1 MSECLFNYTT
11 VQGVYKKVHHFC
23 AYWRKAQPFDSSM
36 LKTLWKMLKS
46 DRYFRVFNNVST
58 DSLCIL
64 HKTFGKY
71 LASIVHIDEKIG
83 DKIWISC
90 PIIDV
95 IFDVGTSFFD
105 VKMPKISKN
114 ILVLKIHN
122 FAIIFSKCLD
132 MVQTR

>member
-1 MSECLFNYTT
+1 MSECLFNYTH
-11 VQGVYKKVHHFC
+11 VQCVYKKVHYFC
-23 AYWRKAQPFDSSM
+23 AYWRKAHPSDSSM

-46 DRYFRVFNNVST
+46 DRYFIVFNSVST
-58 DSLCIL
+58 DSLYIL
-64 HKTFGKY
+64 HKTFSEY
-71 LASIVHIDEKIG
+71 LTSIVHIDGKIG
-83 DKIWISC
+83 DKIWISY

-114 ILVLKIHN
+114 ILVSKIHN
-122 FAIIFSKCLD
+122 FVIIFSKCLN

>member
-11 VQGVYKKVHHFC
+11 VQGVYKKVHLFC
-23 AYWRKAQPFDSSM
+23 TYWRKAQPFDSSM

-46 DRYFRVFNNVST
+46 DRYFRVFNSVST

-64 HKTFGKY
+64 HKTFCEY

-95 IFDVGTSFFD
+95 IFDVGTSFFS
-105 VKMPKISKN
+105 VKMTKISKY
-114 ILVLKIHN
+114 IFVSKIYN
-122 FAIIFSKCLD
+122 FAIIFYKYLN

>member
-11 VQGVYKKVHHFC
+11 VQCVYKKVHHFC

-46 DRYFRVFNNVST
+46 NRYFRVFNSVST
-58 DSLCIL
+58 DYLCIL
-64 HKTFGKY
+64 HKTFCKY
-71 LASIVHIDEKIG
+71 LASIVHINEKIG

-114 ILVLKIHN
+114 ILVSKIHN
-122 FAIIFSKCLD
+122 FTIIFYKCFN

>member
-11 VQGVYKKVHHFC
+11 VQCVYKKVQIFC
-23 AYWRKAQPFDSSM
+23 AYWRKAQPFGSSM
-36 LKTLWKMLKS
+36 LRTLWKMLKS
-46 DRYFRVFNNVST
+46 DRYFRVFNSVST

-64 HKTFGKY
+64 HKTFGEY
-71 LASIVHIDEKIG
+71 MASIVHIDGKIG

-122 FAIIFSKCLD
+122 FTIIFYKCLN

>member
-1 MSECLFNYTT
+1 
-11 VQGVYKKVHHFC
+11 
-23 AYWRKAQPFDSSM
+23 
-36 LKTLWKMLKS
+36 MLKS

-64 HKTFGKY
+64 HKTLGEY
-71 LASIVHIDEKIG
+71 LASVVHIDGKIG
-83 DKIWISC
+83 DKIQISC

-114 ILVLKIHN
+114 ILVSKIHN
-122 FAIIFSKCLD
+122 FTIIFYKCLN

>member
-11 VQGVYKKVHHFC
+11 VQCVYKKVHHFC

-46 DRYFRVFNNVST
+46 NRYFRVFNSVST
-58 DSLCIL
+58 DYLCIL
-64 HKTFGKY
+64 HKIFCKY
-71 LASIVHIDEKIG
+71 LASIVYIDEKIG

-114 ILVLKIHN
+114 ILVSKIHN
-122 FAIIFSKCLD
+122 FTIIFYKCFN

>member
-1 MSECLFNYTT
+1 MSECLFNYTP
-11 VQGVYKKVHHFC
+11 VQGVYKKVHRFC
-23 AYWRKAQPFDSSM
+23 AYWRKAQPFDNAM

-64 HKTFGKY
+64 HKTLGEY
-71 LASIVHIDEKIG
+71 LASIVHIDGKIG

-90 PIIDV
+90 PIIDA

-114 ILVLKIHN
+114 ILVSKIHN
-122 FAIIFSKCLD
+122 FTIIFYKCLN

>member
-1 MSECLFNYTT
+1 
-11 VQGVYKKVHHFC
+11 
-23 AYWRKAQPFDSSM
+23 
-36 LKTLWKMLKS
+36 MLKS

-58 DSLCIL
+58 DSLYIL
-64 HKTFGKY
+64 HKTLGEY
-71 LASIVHIDEKIG
+71 LASVVHIDGKIG
-83 DKIWISC
+83 DKIQISC

-114 ILVLKIHN
+114 ILVSKIHN
-122 FAIIFSKCLD
+122 FTIIFYKCLN

>member
-11 VQGVYKKVHHFC
+11 VQDVYKKVHRFC
-23 AYWRKAQPFDSSM
+23 AYWRKVQPFDSSM

-46 DRYFRVFNNVST
+46 DRYFRVFNSVST

-64 HKTFGKY
+64 HKTFGEY
-71 LASIVHIDEKIG
+71 LTSIVHIDEKIG

-95 IFDVGTSFFD
+95 IFDVDTSFFS

-114 ILVLKIHN
+114 ISVSKIHN
-122 FAIIFSKCLD
+122 FAIIFSKCLN

>member
-11 VQGVYKKVHHFC
+11 VQCVYKKVHHFC

-46 DRYFRVFNNVST
+46 NRYFRVFNSVST
-58 DSLCIL
+58 DYLCIF
-64 HKTFGKY
+64 HKTFCKY
-71 LASIVHIDEKIG
+71 LASIVHINEKIG

-114 ILVLKIHN
+114 ILVSKIHN
-122 FAIIFSKCLD
+122 FTIIFYKCFN

>member
-11 VQGVYKKVHHFC
+11 VQGVYKKVHLFC
-23 AYWRKAQPFDSSM
+23 TYWRKAQPFDSSM
-36 LKTLWKMLKS
+36 LKTLLKMLKS
-46 DRYFRVFNNVST
+46 DRYFRVFNNLST
-58 DSLCIL
+58 DSLYIL
-64 HKTFGKY
+64 HKIFGEY

-132 MVQTR
+132 MVKTR